1 MTFNSGLT
9 GINPDRPGLSFRVP
23 ETDVGERDISVA
35 PIRVPFQFS
44 RRLRAFTIASLKNA
58 WQEKN
63 GTRRSCIAT
72 ISVST
77 TCRLNYF
84 REWWPFD
91 PRRIVSRIDA
101 TINKKKNSVIQEK
114 TSDAS
119 LTLHPARESS
129 LPYDQLHVTR
139 FSLIHR
145 QRTMFYEFMKKNS
158 ANIAK
163 MQWYSISTFSRI
175 QSRIYPAIRYS
186 VSVSFRIIGER
197 TNSISKVLM
206 RDSKPH
212 VRIQF

>member
-101 TINKKKNSVIQEK
+101 TINKKKF
-114 TSDAS
+114 SDTGEDKRCVAHAS
-119 LTLHPARESS
+119 SCARV
-129 LPYDQLHVTR
+129 QFAIMHVTR

>member
-9 GINPDRPGLSFRVP
+9 GINPNYPDLSFRVP

-35 PIRVPFQFS
+35 PIHIPFQFS
-44 RRLRAFTIASLKNA
+44 RLRAFTIASLKNA

-63 GTRRSCIAT
+63 GTRRSRVAT

-91 PRRIVSRIDA
+91 PPNCIAYRRDDKQ
-101 TINKKKNSVIQEK
+101 KKFNDTGEDKRCVAH
-114 TSDAS
+114 AS
-119 LTLHPARESS
+119 SCAWVQ

-145 QRTMFYEFMKKNS
+145 QTME
-158 ANIAK
+158 
-163 MQWYSISTFSRI
+163 
-175 QSRIYPAIRYS
+175 
-186 VSVSFRIIGER
+186 G
-197 TNSISKVLM
+197 
-206 RDSKPH
+206 
-212 VRIQF
+212 